1 LGVAVGDVVAAG
13 DVVVAG
19 DAVVVGVAPV
29 SAGSPP
35 VVAAGEL
42 GVVVDPPPPPSQAP
56 SIVARLNMRAKPK
69 TFVFITPLS
78 PIVGIKY
85 FAC

>member
-19 DAVVVGVAPV
+19 DA
-29 SAGSPP
+29 

>member
-1 LGVAVGDVVAAG
+1 VGDVVAL
-13 DVVVAG
+13 
-19 DAVVVGVAPV
+19 GVAPV

-42 GVVVDPPPPPSQAP
+42 GVAVGPPPPSQAP
-56 SIVARLNMRAKPK
+56 SMVARLNIRAKPK